1 MSRTVLSSASKDV
14 IIGFDQPFCIIG
26 ERINPTGRKKLSDEM
41 KAGDYSTV
49 AADAL
54 AQVAAGVGGAGG
66 VGGRYSQHSSAAAQA
81 AALERMQR
89 AQQLGGMS
97 R

>member
-41 KAGDYSTV
+41 RAGDYSTV

-54 AQVAAGVGGAGG
+54 AQVAAGAHMLDVNAGIPLADEP
-66 VGGRYSQHSSAAAQA
+66 SILA
-81 AALERMQR
+81 
-89 AQQLGGMS
+89 
-97 R
+97 

>member
-54 AQVAAGVGGAGG
+54 AQVAAGAHMLDVNAHDFLSPNQNWIISKF
-66 VGGRYSQHSSAAAQA
+66 VSS
-81 AALERMQR
+81 
-89 AQQLGGMS
+89 
-97 R
+97 